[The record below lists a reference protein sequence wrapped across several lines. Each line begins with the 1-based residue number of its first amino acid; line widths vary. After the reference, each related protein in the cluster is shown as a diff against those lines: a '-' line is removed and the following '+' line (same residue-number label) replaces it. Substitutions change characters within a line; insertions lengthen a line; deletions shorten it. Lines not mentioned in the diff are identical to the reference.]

1 LNCCSRDSLIIFHC
15 MLCMLLYV
23 VTTDGTDCFLRIPD
37 DGVSE
42 KC

>member
-1 LNCCSRDSLIIFHC
+1 
-15 MLCMLLYV
+15 MLLYV
-23 VTTDGTDCFLRIPD
+23 VTTDGTDCFLRISD